1 MASTVLSDPVAAT
14 PIMSRSRL
22 CSRSTVKVTTALI
35 WKATISKLGKP
46 WKRWSMR
53 DFASP
58 SACPTS
64 IGNQHSLRKVPATI
78 LDVKS
83 KKFTRMPKS
92 TNRLFFRTKVIPI
105 CKKRTFETFAS
116 FIILFSRYFWL
127 NLICYYTILR
137 PTLHLDLPIDLGDSQ
152 ALSHLDHQKSAM
164 R

>member
-1 MASTVLSDPVAAT
+1 MFRLFLAMASTVLSDPVAAT
-14 PIMSRSRL
+14 PIMSRNRL

-46 WKRWSMR
+46 WKHWSMR

-58 SACPTS
+58 SVCPTS

-83 KKFTRMPKS
+83 KRFTQMPKS

-116 FIILFSRYFWL
+116 FIILFSRYF
-127 NLICYYTILR
+127 
-137 PTLHLDLPIDLGDSQ
+137 
-152 ALSHLDHQKSAM
+152 
-164 R
+164 